1 MDLINFSLEKIVYKY
16 IEYTFLKRK
25 KNNIAIYIFRSNKIS
40 KNISWIV
47 IKKLIQICTNLDII
61 N

>member
-16 IEYTFLKRK
+16 LEYTFLKRK